1 MSFLDFSNY
10 DVDTWLA
17 FLEEKWYVILI
28 ALIVI
33 MLIIRLMKTMVK
45 WAIILVV
52 AVGVIVYSGYSLDDV
67 KSLGTSLMSDG
78 LAGLKEIGASVA
90 DSAKEEAINAMIGE
104 AASATYTANADGTF
118 TVKTSSITLTGQS
131 GNEEISISIKGA
143 PAFKVQS
150 SEVVSQFIEQAKANS
165 NK

>member
-1 MSFLDFSNY
+1 MNFLDFSSY

-33 MLIIRLMKTMVK
+33 MLIIRVMKTMVK

-52 AVGVIVYSGYSLDDV
+52 AVGVIIYSGYTLDDV
-67 KSLGTSLMSDG
+67 KSLSTSLMSSG
-78 LAGLKEIGASVA
+78 FEELKEIGAKVA
-90 DSAKEEAINAMIGE
+90 DSAKEEALNAMIGE
-104 AASATYTANADGTF
+104 ATSATYTTNTDGTF
-118 TVKTSSITLTGQS
+118 TVKTSSITLTGQPGS
-131 GNEEISISIKGA
+131 DEVSISVKGA

-150 SEVVSQFIEQAKANS
+150 SEVVSQFIKQAEANS
-165 NK
+165 KK